1 MLIAIVILSV
11 GLLSSLFIN
20 YNLLKKVEKYED
32 DILLKNEYF
41 DKITQMSSKAYEK
54 IEELDMREAFEAD
67 DEVGFFFKNL
77 KEMIVTLDAYSK
89 NYTK

>member
-54 IEELDMREAFEAD
+54 IEELDMREAFESD

>member
-1 MLIAIVILSV
+1 MLIVIVILSV

-54 IEELDMREAFEAD
+54 IEELDMREAFESD